1 MTNSSGSMNPAP
13 DVVDSV
19 DTVLDGLYECGTC
32 RWDVALLLAVVERV
46 AQRSCACMG
55 DVNPVRIAQ
64 RVMSLIL
71 YGLGKTEVFQEDG
84 GPVLQKDREQ
94 EKAFM
99 QTPETGY
106 GWV

>member
-1 MTNSSGSMNPAP
+1 MFAP
-13 DVVDSV
+13 
-19 DTVLDGLYECGTC
+19 VLM
-32 RWDVALLLAVVERV
+32 V
-46 AQRSCACMG
+46 AQRSCACMAV
-55 DVNPVRIAQ
+55 DNPVRIAQ
-64 RVMSLIL
+64 REMSLIL